1 MNPRLKQ
8 IIFKKLY
15 RDLSHVEIIPHNDS
29 IWFISRKDEYW
40 YFQYE
45 KCGNL
50 WWRWSYFNN
59 FFVPFSMEYKEFQW
73 IISDWVEEV
82 LNCKVNTPDYLH
94 GYADWKVEEVLNC
107 KVNTPRHQF
116 GREGKGVEEVLNCK
130 VNTPML
136 LSLGIRDEVEEVLN
150 CKVKTPRISTVEPA
164 SLVEEVLNCKV
175 KTPIAYLGHPRPRV
189 EDVLNSN

>member
-15 RDLSHVEIIPHNDS
+15 KDLSHVEIIPHNDS

-50 WWRWSYFNN
+50 WWRWLYFNN
-59 FFVPFSMEYKEFQW
+59 FFAPFSMEYKEFQW

-82 LNCKVNTPDYLH
+82 LNCKVNKPELQWLQTNTM
-94 GYADWKVEEVLNC
+94 VEEVLNC
-107 KVNTPRHQF
+107 KVNTPNDCCAIPFHP
-116 GREGKGVEEVLNCK
+116 VEEVLNCK
-130 VNTPML
+130 VTTSITGNAYENL
-136 LSLGIRDEVEEVLN
+136 KVEEVLN
-150 CKVKTPRISTVEPA
+150 CKVKQPQSEDG
-164 SLVEEVLNCKV
+164 SLHYWTEE
-175 KTPIAYLGHPRPRV
+175 I
-189 EDVLNSN
+189 LNSK